1 MPESELGMSKLKMV
15 ETSDVMLPLYEV
27 PYAVFG
33 VLAATGTIKCGYSK
47 LPLRLTGQDEGV
59 GTVGGGRVAEDAGGG
74 GGHEPHESAVRAI
87 GTQPC
92 WPEGA
97 DV

>member
-1 MPESELGMSKLKMV
+1 
-15 ETSDVMLPLYEV
+15 
-27 PYAVFG
+27 
-33 VLAATGTIKCGYSK
+33 
-47 LPLRLTGQDEGV
+47 V